1 MRLRRTIIILAVAST
16 FVGLSGC
23 KKKQPNVPPPQATAP
38 PIAEQEPEVQAPP
51 PTSGEPNRP
60 QPEATKPA
68 APASEA
74 AEASKPKVKTKGAIA
89 KKSVPKAPQT
99 PPRAVVPEGSNP
111 QAQGQLTAQ
120 LSRQEALHDQLNTT
134 QLLQATENNLGV
146 LSKRQLSDADQAVV
160 QHIRSYVQQSR
171 EATQEG
177 DVERAY
183 NLAFKAHLLSDEL
196 VKK

>member
-1 MRLRRTIIILAVAST
+1 MRLPRTIVIVVVAST
-16 FVGLSGC
+16 FAGLSGC

-38 PIAEQEPEVQAPP
+38 PITEQQPEVQAPL
-51 PTSGEPNRP
+51 PTSGEPNRAE
-60 QPEATKPA
+60 PEATKPP
-68 APASEA
+68 APPPEA
-74 AEASKPKVKTKGAIA
+74 AEVSKPKAKAKGTIA
-89 KKSVPKAPQT
+89 KKSAPKAPQT
-99 PPRAVVPEGSNP
+99 PPKAVVPEGSNP

-120 LSRQEALHDQLNTT
+120 LSRQETLHDQLNTS
-134 QLLQATENNLGV
+134 QLLQATENNLGI
-146 LSKRQLSDADQAVV
+146 LSKRQLSDADQSVV